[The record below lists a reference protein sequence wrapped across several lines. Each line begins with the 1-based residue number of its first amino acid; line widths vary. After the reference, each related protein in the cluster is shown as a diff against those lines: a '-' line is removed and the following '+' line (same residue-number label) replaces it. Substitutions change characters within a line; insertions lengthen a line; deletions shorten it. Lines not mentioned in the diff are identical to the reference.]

1 MAMLS
6 KLEKLRN
13 KQSVAFSNIVNELS
27 NSSRFR
33 KAQNDLSLNGYT
45 FEVISARY
53 VPQIIDMVCY
63 GYSIVDG
70 SIGTIFQLTVFDRY
84 QEWGLAKINHL
95 LKTGLMVIAIDRKT
109 NLVAGSAAFF
119 DLTDQYKNRNNQT
132 LSVKLKHKKE
142 CSAYSMKA
150 ACEKNDELNKI
161 FNNKIDE
168 DELDV
173 YFGRW
178 VEGSAFTVR
187 SDVKK
192 TGLGMLLV
200 MISTFAVI
208 RMGYKYTVTRIANP
222 RSLGFLQGAEEA
234 SDSHGY
240 KYFSKFSLYDFVF
253 SDGTKMEKYFDEL
266 ETKWGYNQNQIKRL
280 KKINF
285 YTSIIKLPTFEFIS
299 DRMYTILK
307 LYKSK
312 L

>member
-1 MAMLS
+1 MLS
-6 KLEKLRN
+6 KLEQLRN
-13 KQSVAFSNIVNELS
+13 KQRIAFSNIVNELS

-70 SIGTIFQLTVFDRY
+70 SIGTIFQLTMFDRY
-84 QEWGLAKINHL
+84 QEWGSAKMNHL

-109 NLVAGSAAFF
+109 NLVAGSVALF
-119 DLTDQYKNRNNQT
+119 DLMDQYKNQNNQT
-132 LSVKLKHKKE
+132 LSMKLKHKKE

-150 ACEKNDELNKI
+150 LCEKNDELNKI

-192 TGLGMLLV
+192 TGLGMLL
-200 MISTFAVI
+200 MLITTLTTS
-208 RMGYKYTVTRIANP
+208 RMGYKYTVARITNP
-222 RSLGFLQGAEEA
+222 RSLQFAQQPKN
-234 SDSHGY
+234 SDG
-240 KYFSKFSLYDFVF
+240 KTGVVYFSKFNLYDFVF